1 MILFLDFDGVL
12 HPDAVYITS
21 DGLELRAEGEL
32 FMWADPLYRVL
43 SAYPDLQLVLSTSW
57 VRHLGY
63 HAARKALPRDIRERV
78 IGATWHSAMGKGW
91 PDFIVW
97 DQQSR
102 YEQIAAYLARRAGF
116 LRWLAID
123 DDDRGWP
130 DSAREKLVLTN
141 SWRGLSDG
149 KVVEELSQTVEPILM
164 YKSG

>member
-12 HPDAVYITS
+12 HPDAVYMTS
-21 DGLELRAEGEL
+21 DGIELRAEGEI
-32 FMWADPLYRVL
+32 FMWAEHLSRVL
-43 SAYPDLQLVLSTSW
+43 GAYPDIQIVLSTSW

-63 HAARKALPRDIRERV
+63 HAARKALPRDLRERV

-149 KVVEELSQTVEPILM
+149 KVVEELSQKL
-164 YKSG
+164 SRF